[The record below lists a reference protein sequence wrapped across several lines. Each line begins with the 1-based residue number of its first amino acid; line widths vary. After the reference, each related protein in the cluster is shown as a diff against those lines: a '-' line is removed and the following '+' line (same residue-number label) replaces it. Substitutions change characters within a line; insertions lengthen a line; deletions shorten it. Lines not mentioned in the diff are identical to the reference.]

1 MSITQNNVV
10 TMEFKVSDTNGQVLD
25 TSEGAEPLVYIHGA
39 QNIIPGLENALE
51 GKTVGD
57 EIKAEIAAAD
67 AYGEY
72 HDQMV
77 QQVPVAAFE
86 GVDTVEP
93 GMAFHAES
101 PDGHPIQII
110 VTAVE
115 GDMVTVDGN
124 HPLAGKDLVFEVKI
138 LEIRDA
144 TEEELAHGHVHA
156 GGSCS
161 SDSSCSNDS
170 CCD

>member
-1 MSITQNNVV
+1 MSITNQKVV
-10 TMEFKVSDTNGQVLD
+10 TMDFKVSDTNGQVLD
-25 TSEGAEPLVYIHGA
+25 SSEGSEPLVYLHGA

-51 GKTVGD
+51 GKQVGD
-57 EIKAEIAAAD
+57 FVKVEVAAAD

-77 QQVPVAAFE
+77 QQVPMAAFE
-86 GVDTVEP
+86 GVDKVEP

-110 VTAVE
+110 VTGVE

-124 HPLAGKDLVFEVKI
+124 HPLAGKDLVFEVTVKDVREASADE
-138 LEIRDA
+138 LE
-144 TEEELAHGHVHA
+144 HGHVH
-156 GGSCS
+156 GPGC
-161 SDSSCSNDS
+161 NH
-170 CCD
+170 